1 MNDLNLSSVEEA
13 FQQWR
18 ADRPSRTEPIP
29 EELWSLALGLYPQ
42 YQRSKICRHL
52 QLSGGQFKQR
62 LEHDSGT
69 SSNLGFVLASRD
81 EPKATPELHP
91 EPNLEVQLTLQGHTR
106 SMTLCFDVHA
116 LSQVLP
122 HVGALL

>member
-1 MNDLNLSSVEEA
+1 MSDLTLASVEEA

-18 ADRPSRTEPIP
+18 AGRHSRAELIP
-29 EELWSLALGLYPQ
+29 EALWSMALGLYPQ
-42 YQRSKICRHL
+42 YKRSKICRHL

-62 LEHDSGT
+62 LDNDRNTHAHH
-69 SSNLGFVLASRD
+69 GFVLASRD
-81 EPKATPELHP
+81 EPEAAPKLNPK
-91 EPNLEVQLTLQGHTR
+91 VQLTLQGHTR

-116 LSQVLP
+116 LPQILP

>member
-1 MNDLNLSSVEEA
+1 MSDLTLASVEEA

-18 ADRPSRTEPIP
+18 AGRHSRAEVIP
-29 EELWSLALGLYPQ
+29 EALWSMALGLYPQ
-42 YQRSKICRHL
+42 YKRSKICRHL

-62 LEHDSGT
+62 LDNDRNTRANH
-69 SSNLGFVLASRD
+69 GFVLASND
-81 EPKATPELHP
+81 EPKVTL
-91 EPNLEVQLTLQGHTR
+91 EPNPNVQLTLQGHTR

-116 LSQVLP
+116 LPQILP